1 MFLFC
6 APTKLKITFLFL
18 NQKLPEV
25 VEFLRYFAALF
36 AHQGK
41 QILRLTPSPVSSTKN
56 KKQESWNNPP
66 KFWDLND
73 AWLKDHH
80 VDIRRRK
87 KVIEPQRQ
95 NCQRDMFVFL
105 LSFPLLLMYSQM
117 KTQRVMIISYSWS
130 GGCCKGAEQKLDH
143 QHSSLRS
150 STTPLFETFPNEK
163 GSHMICAKLMRKQA
177 SLATKQLKFGQ
188 KGIKMS
194 SHCQQDAV

>member
-41 QILRLTPSPVSSTKN
+41 QILRLTPSPVSTKN

-87 KVIEPQRQ
+87 KVIEPQRL

-105 LSFPLLLMYSQM
+105 LSIPLCFLCIL
-117 KTQRVMIISYSWS
+117 KWRHRESWS
-130 GGCCKGAEQKLDH
+130 FHTHEVGVVAKEQNRNLIINIPRYGH
-143 QHSSLRS
+143 QQLHYLKHFQTRRVH
-150 STTPLFETFPNEK
+150 TWFAPN
-163 GSHMICAKLMRKQA
+163 
-177 SLATKQLKFGQ
+177 
-188 KGIKMS
+188 
-194 SHCQQDAV
+194 

>member
-18 NQKLPEV
+18 NQKLPKV

-41 QILRLTPSPVSSTKN
+41 QILRLTPSPVSTKN

-95 NCQRDMFVFL
+95 NCQRHVCFPVEFSPASYVFSNEDTESHDHFILMKWGL
-105 LSFPLLLMYSQM
+105 L
-117 KTQRVMIISYSWS
+117 QRSRTETW
-130 GGCCKGAEQKLDH
+130 
-143 QHSSLRS
+143 S
-150 STTPLFETFPNEK
+150 STFLATVINNSTIWNISKREGFTHDLRQIN
-163 GSHMICAKLMRKQA
+163 AQA
-177 SLATKQLKFGQ
+177 SLFGN
-188 KGIKMS
+188 
-194 SHCQQDAV
+194 

>member
-1 MFLFC
+1 MFFFC
-6 APTKLKITFLFL
+6 ARKIAGGGEFLRHLAKQIFAVDMTPLSRRKAEIKPLKITWYMTKTTQDLKNETFPRIFKHCGCDFFDAKCYKRLVCFPASL
-18 NQKLPEV
+18 LP
-25 VEFLRYFAALF
+25 FKWR
-36 AHQGK
+36 H
-41 QILRLTPSPVSSTKN
+41 S
-56 KKQESWNNPP
+56 
-66 KFWDLND
+66 
-73 AWLKDHH
+73 
-80 VDIRRRK
+80 
-87 KVIEPQRQ
+87 
-95 NCQRDMFVFL
+95 
-105 LSFPLLLMYSQM
+105 
-117 KTQRVMIISYSWS
+117 MIISYSWS